1 MAAQV
6 VQLGGRYSRGKSIG
20 SSPILCNM
28 KKQYVI
34 KKYVMASNARE
45 ALRLESKIKADE
57 VWIDEAWKDKNPE
70 VSTPCGFRKK

>member
-1 MAAQV
+1 
-6 VQLGGRYSRGKSIG
+6 
-20 SSPILCNM
+20 M

-34 KKYVMASNARE
+34 KKYIMANNARE

-70 VSTPCGFRKK
+70 VATPCGFRKK